1 MGVCHCL
8 AWGSVCVP
16 STLANSVH
24 LGKKRG
30 RRRSTHPQK
39 LNGRQCYVSGLVR
52 VPGRVDR
59 CLRGYFPWNKCR
71 AGCAVVQRR
80 FVVAPWTGT
89 VGNKTSGIKPGLL
102 WIVGIPITGGQLVR
116 GPPEESDVCSRAPN
130 RQITALPAGWRASC
144 FVRAAPGS
152 SRAATSRPQVSRRG
166 GWREE
171 KLRGWA

>member
-16 STLANSVH
+16 STPANSVH

-30 RRRSTHPQK
+30 GGGPRIRRNLTGDSVTCQARSAFRDGWIVVCADIFRGI
-39 LNGRQCYVSGLVR
+39 NAGLAAR
-52 VPGRVDR
+52 WSRGGSWSPPGR
-59 CLRGYFPWNKCR
+59 
-71 AGCAVVQRR
+71 
-80 FVVAPWTGT
+80 AP
-89 VGNKTSGIKPGLL
+89 SGIKPGLL